1 MTGTVIE
8 HAFGA
13 PRLRVAVRRGDLAAP
28 VLVRAIAMFAARTNL
43 PASRLDDVCDVLE
56 ALAVSLPGDRITVEA
71 RFDRGGTGLQLHV
84 SELAGGTARSVLSDV
99 RHGGLARLLA
109 VTSDGVAVRSSTT
122 RGESL
127 VVTFA
132 PPR

>member
-1 MTGTVIE
+1 M
-8 HAFGA
+8 
-13 PRLRVAVRRGDLAAP
+13 RRGPLAAP
-28 VLVRAIAMFAARTNL
+28 VLVRAIAMFAARTSL
-43 PASRLDDVCDVLE
+43 PASRLDDICDVLE
-56 ALAVSLPGDRITVEA
+56 AIAASLPGERIAVEA
-71 RFDRGGTGLQLHV
+71 RADRGGAGLQLHV
-84 SELAGGTARSVLSDV
+84 GGLAGGTARSVLSDV

-127 VVTFA
+127 IVTFA

>member
-1 MTGTVIE
+1 MTGTLVE
-8 HAFGA
+8 QEFGA
-13 PRLRVAVRRGDLAAP
+13 PRVRVEVRRGPLAVP
-28 VLVRAIAMFAARTNL
+28 VLVRAIAMFAARTSL
-43 PASRLDDVCDVLE
+43 PATRLDDICDVLE
-56 ALAVSLPGDRITVEA
+56 AIAVSLPGDRIAVEA
-71 RFDRGGTGLQLHV
+71 RADRGGAGLQLHV
-84 SELAGGTARSVLSDV
+84 SGLAGGTARSVLSDV
-99 RHGGLARLLA
+99 RHGGLARLLT